1 MSNQIVVPELGESIT
16 EATVS
21 KWLKQVGETVNSD
34 EPLVELET
42 DKVNVEVPS
51 PLSGVLTSIEVK
63 EGDTVEVG
71 ALLGEVKQEE
81 YDLNKDNKKNIE
93 TYEEISTQIKNKD
106 IYKKQKKKSIS
117 KTLVL
122 DTLAEQESAPIEK
135 ELTPFEESNPTEQE
149 THLDEQETHLD
160 EQETHLDEQE
170 THLDEQEINKNEKK
184 KYVPPAKNNDVLSPA
199 VRKIVEENN
208 IDLSKIEGSGKSG
221 RISKGDLIN
230 LMGDTPE
237 PLKRKNTHGPEERVK
252 MTRLRSTIAKRLKE
266 AQNNAAMLTTFN
278 EVDMH
283 NIMQMRKDYQ
293 EDFTKKY
300 SVRLGF
306 MSFFV
311 KAVVVGL
318 KNFPGMNAEIENDHI
333 IYKNYYNLSIA
344 IGTDRGLVV
353 PVLKNAHEL
362 SFADIE
368 RNIFILSE
376 KAQHG
381 EITIN
386 DLQGGTFT
394 ISNGGIYGSML
405 STPILNPPQTGI
417 LGMHNIVKRAVVK
430 DGDIIIRPIMY
441 LALSYDH
448 RIIDGKEAVSF
459 LKTVKECLEEPRR
472 LFLDL

>member
-1 MSNQIVVPELGESIT
+1 MSNQILVPSLGESVT

-21 KWLKQVGETVNSD
+21 KWLKQVGETVDSD

-51 PLSGVLTSIEVK
+51 PLSGTLSSIKVK

-71 ALLGEVKQEE
+71 ALLGLVSG
-81 YDLNKDNKKNIE
+81 KKGG
-93 TYEEISTQIKNKD
+93 STQAP
-106 IYKKQKKKSIS
+106 KKESDDEDQKSYTSPKINKKKSN
-117 KTLVL
+117 KTKEAPTLVDESEEKNSNEALVL
-122 DTLAEQESAPIEK
+122 DTLAEEDVSKTEK
-135 ELTPFEESNPTEQE
+135 
-149 THLDEQETHLD
+149 
-160 EQETHLDEQE
+160 
-170 THLDEQEINKNEKK
+170 I
-184 KYVPPAKNNDVLSPA
+184 KYIPPKSKQHLSPA

-208 IDLSKIEGSGKSG
+208 IDTLNLEGSGRDG

-230 LMGDTPE
+230 LMGNMPRPVE
-237 PLKRKNTHGPEERVK
+237 RKVTHGPEERVK
-252 MTRLRSTIAKRLKE
+252 MSRLRLTIAKRLKE
-266 AQNNAAMLTTFN
+266 AQNSAAMLTTFN
-278 EVDMH
+278 EVDMQT
-283 NIMQMRKDYQ
+283 IMQMKQDYQ
-293 EDFTKKY
+293 EDFQKKY
-300 SVRLGF
+300 SVKLGL

-311 KAVVVGL
+311 KASIVAL
-318 KNFPGMNAEIENDHI
+318 KNFPSINAEIDADHI
-333 IYKNYYNLSIA
+333 IYKNYYNISIA

-353 PVLKNAHEL
+353 PVLKKADEL

-368 RNIFILSE
+368 RNIFLLAE
-376 KAQHG
+376 KAKKG
-381 EITIN
+381 KITIN

-417 LGMHNIVKRAVVK
+417 LGMHNIVERPVVK
-430 DGDIIIRPIMY
+430 NNSIVVRPIMY

-459 LKTVKECLEEPRR
+459 LKTIKECLEEPRR